1 MYLIRTNFLFWVHG
15 LGNFELDMPTLII
28 LIYWQNIE
36 YMQLYLINKHLN
48 QNSVRIR
55 YKIFIINFNL
65 NIHFYQKTH
74 YDWKPVH
81 LDLNSSILKK
91 VSFSYFLRSL
101 KSYVMYDRI
110 ELTYKL
116 HFRLSFLTRNSPLL
130 YKSP

>member
-1 MYLIRTNFLFWVHG
+1 MK
-15 LGNFELDMPTLII
+15 
-28 LIYWQNIE
+28 
-36 YMQLYLINKHLN
+36 LYLKNKDLN

-74 YDWKPVH
+74 YDRKPVD
-81 LDLNSSILKK
+81 LDLNSFILKK

-130 YKSP
+130 YKSQYNIFKVLCFSKSTIHQDVALK